1 MATILDCRK
10 VQPLL
15 SEYVDGTL
23 QADTAWEVKL
33 HVASCAVCARVADEL
48 AATATLLQ
56 SLPAL
61 EPSKDFAAA
70 LARRLADQV
79 LTPKRPSSLRR
90 LTETLVGWWS
100 RPVLRPAL
108 ASGAALAALVPAALF
123 LTYRAAGGIQPAAR
137 PSPAAPTASE
147 GGVVEQLWKEH
158 AAYASAEP
166 LGDPAGLLSTASSV
180 ESL

>member
-23 QADTAWEVKL
+23 QADTAWDVKL

-61 EPSKDFAAA
+61 EPSKDFETA

-79 LTPKRPSSLRR
+79 LMPRRPSLLQR

-108 ASGAALAALVPAALF
+108 ASGAALAALVPAAIF
-123 LTYRAAGGIQPAAR
+123 LTYRTAGTIQPAAT
-137 PSPAAPTASE
+137 PPATPAASE
-147 GGVVEQLWKEH
+147 AGVVEQLWKEH